1 MKDVLTIEEI
11 ESRFDS
17 EWVLI
22 GDLKT
27 GKAQRVISGRV
38 LAHSR
43 NRDDVYRELLKLR
56 PRHYGMWYTGK
67 LPDDMAVV
75 L

>member
-1 MKDVLTIEEI
+1 MNEVLTTKEI
-11 ESRFDS
+11 ESRYDS

-22 GDLKT
+22 GDPKT
-27 GKAQRVISGRV
+27 DKAQHVLSGRL

-43 NRDDVYRELLKLR
+43 NRDDVDRTLLSLR
-56 PRHYGMWYTGK
+56 PRHYAMWYNGK
-67 LPDDMAVV
+67 LPENMAVV

>member
-1 MKDVLTIEEI
+1 MNDVLTIEEI

-17 EWVLI
+17 EWVLLD
-22 GDLKT
+22 DLKT
-27 GKAQRVISGRV
+27 DKAQRVVSGRV

-43 NRDDVYRELLKLR
+43 NRDDVDRTLLMLR

>member
-1 MKDVLTIEEI
+1 MKEVLTVKEI
-11 ESRFDS
+11 ESRYDS

-22 GDLKT
+22 SDLKT
-27 GKAQRVISGRV
+27 NKAQRVVSGRV

-43 NRDDVYRELLKLR
+43 NRDDVYRQLLALR
-56 PRHYGMWYTGK
+56 PRHYGMCYNGRV
-67 LPDDMAVV
+67 PDDMAVV

>member
-1 MKDVLTIEEI
+1 MKEVLTVKEI
-11 ESRFDS
+11 ESRYDS

-27 GKAQRVISGRV
+27 NKAQRVVSGRV

-43 NRDDVYRELLKLR
+43 SRDDVDRTLLTLR
-56 PRHYGMWYTGK
+56 PRHYAMWYNGK
-67 LPDDMAVV
+67 LPENMAVV